1 MSKLNCPVLKS
12 KAAIQASKNARTAE
26 AFLPTKGAQFRKQIL
41 VTAALGLA
49 FGLGATLSFRFS
61 AIASLA
67 HKETELVSIHAVADA
82 IHAEKASAEKASIA
96 DEASADVAAFE
107 RAKNGSVAAL

>member
-12 KAAIQASKNARTAE
+12 KAAIQASKNACTAG
-26 AFLPTKGAQFRKQIL
+26 ASLPTKGMQFRKQIL

-49 FGLGATLSFRFS
+49 FGLGATLSFQFS

-82 IHAEKASAEKASIA
+82 IHAEKASLAAEV
-96 DEASADVAAFE
+96 SADVAAIE
-107 RAKNGSVAAL
+107 RTKNESVAAL